1 MTNSPTTARLYNI
14 LLWIAQVLTAGSLI
28 WASAMKLLQPA
39 EALAVMW
46 PWTADHPVL
55 VTVTGIADLLAGIG
69 LIVPAIVR
77 ICPILSVYAA
87 AGVVALMITATLFHI
102 MRGEAAQTGINVF
115 FALIALFIV
124 WGRSIKAPVQTR

>member
-1 MTNSPTTARLYNI
+1 MINSLTTARFYNI

-28 WASAMKLLQPA
+28 WASAMKLFQPA
-39 EALAVMW
+39 ETLAAMW

-77 ICPILSVYAA
+77 IYPVLSVYTA
-87 AGVVALMITATLFHI
+87 AGVVALMIAAAIFHI
-102 MRGEAAQTGINVF
+102 IRGEAAQIGINVF
-115 FALIALFIV
+115 LGLIALFIV
-124 WGRSIKAPVQTR
+124 WGRTVKAPVQTR